1 MSPLQTLRLL
11 GNWLCSDR
19 IEEGGRCAP
28 DDADHIEDEQ
38 WELVKQ
44 ELVVLKFSL
53 FLTVSDTISRCTKVL
68 SSLDCF

>member
-1 MSPLQTLRLL
+1 MRLL

-44 ELVVLKFSL
+44 ELVV
-53 FLTVSDTISRCTKVL
+53 
-68 SSLDCF
+68 